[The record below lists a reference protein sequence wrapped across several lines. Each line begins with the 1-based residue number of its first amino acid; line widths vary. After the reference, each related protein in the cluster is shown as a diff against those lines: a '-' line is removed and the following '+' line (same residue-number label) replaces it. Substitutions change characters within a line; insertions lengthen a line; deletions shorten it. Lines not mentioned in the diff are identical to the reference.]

1 MASYGLPA
9 QAKANPRPDPLL
21 FLGGPACRSPG
32 IRSPRASQGH
42 FNGFLWTSSAGKSY
56 PKARSIAFSGRSS
69 VPLARHSQ
77 PTGIPRPHPWLFM
90 GVQACRLP
98 ALKRSKPLKPIKG
111 HFNGFLW
118 ASSAGKSYPKARS
131 IAVSGRSSVPFAR
144 HSQPTGIP
152 RPLQWLLMG
161 FQRKQKL
168 PHGQIHCCFWAVQRA
183 VGQAFAAN
191 RHPKATS
198 MAFYG
203 RPSLPFASPKTLQT
217 PKTPKRP
224 LASYGLP
231 AQAKATPRPDPLL
244 FLGGPACRSPGIRSQ
259 RASQGH
265 INGFLWASSG
275 GKSYPKARSIAFSGR
290 SSVPLARHS
299 QPTGIPRPHP
309 WLFMGVQA
317 CRVPALKRSKPLKPL
332 KGHFNGFLWASS
344 AGKSYPKARSIAV
357 SGRSSVPFARHSQP
371 TGIPRPH
378 PWLFMGVQACRL
390 PALKRSRHSQ
400 PTGIPRPHQWFL
412 MGFQRRQRLPQGQI
426 HCCFWAVQRAVARH
440 SQPTGI
446 PRPHPWLFMGVQAC
460 RLPALKRSKRLKPV
474 KGHFNG
480 FLWASSAR
488 KSYPKTRSIAVSGR
502 SSVPFA
508 RHSQPTGIP
517 RPHQWLLVGFQRRQ
531 KLPQGQIHCCFWA
544 VQRAVR
550 QAFLWASS
558 AGKSYPRPDPLLF
571 VGDSACRSP
580 GIRSQRAS
588 QGHFNGFLWTS
599 SAGKSYPKARSIAF
613 SGRSSVPLA
622 RHSQPTGIPRPHPWL
637 FMGVQ
642 ACRLPALKRSKRLK
656 TPKTSKILK
665 FSHPCARARN
675 ARR

>member
-9 QAKANPRPDPLL
+9 QAKATPRPDPLL

-32 IRSPRASQGH
+32 IRSQRASQGH
-42 FNGFLWTSSAGKSY
+42 FNGFLWASSASKSY
-56 PKARSIAFSGRSS
+56 RTARSIAFSGRSS
-69 VPLARHSQ
+69 VPLARHLQ

-98 ALKRSKPLKPIKG
+98 ALKRSKRL
-111 HFNGFLW
+111 
-118 ASSAGKSYPKARS
+118 SSAGKSYPKARS
-131 IAVSGRSSVPFAR
+131 IAVSRRSSVPFAR

-152 RPLQWLLMG
+152 RPHQWLLMG
-161 FQRKQKL
+161 FQRRQKL
-168 PHGQIHCCFWAVQRA
+168 PQGQIHCFFWAVQRA

-265 INGFLWASSG
+265 INGFLWASSA

-371 TGIPRPH
+371 TGIPRP
-378 PWLFMGVQACRL
+378 L
-390 PALKRSRHSQ
+390 
-400 PTGIPRPHQWFL
+400 
-412 MGFQRRQRLPQGQI
+412 
-426 HCCFWAVQRAVARH
+426 
-440 SQPTGI
+440 
-446 PRPHPWLFMGVQAC
+446 
-460 RLPALKRSKRLKPV
+460 
-474 KGHFNG
+474 
-480 FLWASSAR
+480 
-488 KSYPKTRSIAVSGR
+488 
-502 SSVPFA
+502 
-508 RHSQPTGIP
+508 
-517 RPHQWLLVGFQRRQ
+517 QWLLMGFQRRQ
-531 KLPQGQIHCCFWA
+531 KLPQGQIHCFFWA
-544 VQRAVR
+544 VQRAVG
-550 QAFLWASS
+550 QAFAANRHPKATSMAFYGRPSLPFASPKTLQAFAANGHPKATSMVSYGLS
-558 AGKSYPRPDPLLF
+558 AQAKATPRPDRLLF
-571 VGDSACRSP
+571 LGGPACCWP
-580 GIRSQRAS
+580 GIRSQQAS
-588 QGHFNGFLWTS
+588 QGHIHGFLWAS
-599 SAGKSYPKARSIAF
+599 K
-613 SGRSSVPLA
+613 LA
-622 RHSQPTGIPRPHPWL
+622 VCQP
-637 FMGVQ
+637 
-642 ACRLPALKRSKRLK
+642 
-656 TPKTSKILK
+656 
-665 FSHPCARARN
+665 
-675 ARR
+675 